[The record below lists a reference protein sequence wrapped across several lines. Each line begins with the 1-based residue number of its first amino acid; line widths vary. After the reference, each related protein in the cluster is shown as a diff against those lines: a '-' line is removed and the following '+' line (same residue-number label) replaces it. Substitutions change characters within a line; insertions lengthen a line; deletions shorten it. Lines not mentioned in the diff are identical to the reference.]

1 MSALT
6 QTLTLANGITIP
18 QLGLGTWM
26 IDNADASQAVQAALA
41 VEINRVVYTTV
52 WEK

>member
-26 IDNADASQAVQAALA
+26 IDNADASQAVQAA
-41 VEINRVVYTTV
+41 
-52 WEK
+52 